1 MNPSSTADAR
11 SNFDSRHLRR
21 VFDRRAAHWSDADF
35 LVREVAHRL
44 LERLDYIK
52 LTPKCILDAGCGT
65 GADFAALQARY
76 PQAYLVGA
84 DSSLGMARAA
94 AERGASEGWRRWLRR
109 APPQGVVQADFGA
122 LPLKDGVLDLVWSN
136 LALHWRE
143 DPHRVIPEWHR
154 VLHTNGLLLFS
165 TFGPDTLRELRA
177 AWNAVDA
184 RPHVIAFTDMHDLGD
199 MMVQSGF
206 GLPVVDMEMFTVTYE
221 TPAALLRDVR
231 LLGGNPMSE
240 RFDGLTGRRRHQ
252 ALCRALEQ
260 QRRPDGVLA
269 LTFEFIY
276 GHAWRTP
283 AKTDEQGNAV
293 VRLQDIGGRRSGGF

>member
-1 MNPSSTADAR
+1 MKPPSAAEAR

-21 VFDRRAAHWSDADF
+21 VFDRRAPRWSDTDF

-52 LTPKCILDAGCGT
+52 LAPTRILDAGCGT
-65 GADFAALQARY
+65 GADFPALHARY
-76 PQAYLVGA
+76 PQAYVVGA
-84 DSSLGMARAA
+84 DLSLGMARTA
-94 AERGASEGWRRWLRR
+94 AEQGAADGWRRWLRR

-122 LPLKDGVLDLVWSN
+122 LPLADGALDLVWSN
-136 LALHWRE
+136 LALHWRQ

-154 VLHTNGLLLFS
+154 VLRTDGLLLFS

-177 AWNAVDA
+177 AWAAVDA
-184 RPHVIAFTDMHDLGD
+184 MPHVIAFTDMHDLGD

-206 GLPVVDMEMFTVTYE
+206 GLPVVDMETFTVTYE

-231 LLGGNPMSE
+231 LLGGNPMPE
-240 RFDGLTGRRRHQ
+240 RFRGLTGRRRYR

-283 AKTDEQGNAV
+283 EKTDEQGNAV
-293 VRLQDIGGRRSGGF
+293 VRLQDIGGRRSTVI